1 MGARRKNILLRF
13 GWEVHTTD
21 IQIRADLKR
30 RDYNPF
36 DGGYLAYVEGNNI
49 QDFKNEF
56 FHEMDYLRSLSIIT
70 NDFSISEIMVAVD
83 ESGEILG
90 TRHFEL

>member
-1 MGARRKNILLRF
+1 MGARKNILLRF

-21 IQIRADLKR
+21 MQIRSDLRR
-30 RDYNPF
+30 RDYTPF
-36 DGGYLAYVEGNNI
+36 DGGFLAYVEHNNI

-56 FHEMDYLRSLSIIT
+56 FNEMNYLESLSIIP
-70 NDFSISEIMVAVD
+70 NDFSISEKLVAVD
-83 ESGEILG
+83 GNGEILG